1 MASITRLP
9 APGSPTPPT
18 RHATP
23 RTDTSGPPPGRLPPG
38 FEPHPVWVPPAP
50 TPAEVLAGAGA
61 GLGAALAAPL
71 LRAGL
76 ARALGRAPAAGR
88 GPGPPTDPPALR
100 GALAADT
107 AAGDPGW
114 FGPGSVAWK
123 VQSDASMYV
132 AGVGA
137 FVLQLL
143 HPLALAGVADHSSFA
158 EDFFGRIVRTALF
171 LQGVTFGGSAEA
183 AARIEGVRRVHRR
196 VVGTA
201 PDGRPY
207 AADAPDLL
215 AWVHLGE
222 YLAIAAAY
230 RRFGAYPLS
239 VGELDGYVAEAAVA
253 GRAMGVADPPRSWAE
268 LDAVAQSYRPVLAVG
283 EQTAAALRFLAHPPG
298 LPVAARPAW
307 RLLWAGGMACV
318 PPWARRL
325 LGVTRPAP
333 AELAACRA
341 LVRALDAV
349 LGDPPT
355 LVAARRRVGLAPR

>member
-9 APGSPTPPT
+9 APGP
-18 RHATP
+18 AP
-23 RTDTSGPPPGRLPPG
+23 RRLPPG
-38 FEPHPVWVPPAP
+38 FEPHPVWSPPAP
-50 TPAEVLAGAGA
+50 TLAEVLAGAGG
-61 GLGAALAAPL
+61 GLGAALAAPSL

-76 ARALGRAPAAGR
+76 AGALGRAPGAGR
-88 GPGPPTDPPALR
+88 RRSPPEPPALR
-100 GALAADT
+100 RAVATDEAS
-107 AAGDPGW
+107 GDPGW

-137 FVLQLL
+137 FALQLL

-158 EDFFGRIVRTALF
+158 EDFFGRITRTAIF

-183 AARIEGVRRVHRR
+183 SARVEGVRRVHRG

-207 AADAPDLL
+207 AAETPDLL

-239 VGELDGYVAEAAVA
+239 TGELDRYVGEAAVA
-253 GRAMGVADPPRSWAE
+253 GRAMGVSDPPRSWSE

-298 LPVAARPAW
+298 LSAAARPAW
-307 RLLWAGGMACV
+307 RLLLAGGMVCV

-325 LGVTRPAP
+325 LGARSPAP
-333 AELAACRA
+333 AELVACRA
-341 LVRALDAV
+341 LVRALDTA
-349 LGDPPT
+349 LGDPPA
-355 LVAARRRVGLAPR
+355 LASARRRVGLAPR